1 MYRKTDLA
9 YLAGLI
15 DGEGSIQIV
24 HSNTKCHKHNFSLQV
39 RIYSSFLPVLKKFKS
54 IFKIGQI
61 YILGDFI
68 LIMLQIY

>member
-24 HSNTKCHKHNFSLQV
+24 HSNTKYHKHNFSLQV
-39 RIYSSFLPVLKKFKS
+39 RIYMGVL
-54 IFKIGQI
+54 
-61 YILGDFI
+61 
-68 LIMLQIY
+68 